1 MASEHWRVRL
11 QPGMETLACTNQ
23 RALSEL
29 NGDLLMLELVQVAS
43 PTE

>member
-11 QPGMETLACTNQ
+11 QPGMETHVCTNQ

-29 NGDLLMLELVQVAS
+29 NGDLLMIELVPVAS
-43 PTE
+43 PTK